1 MTASRSALIVA
12 TSEYVEPKLA
22 NLSGP
27 LSDARELRRVLG
39 APEIGNF
46 EVDVL
51 ENPSVQDLRRK
62 LEGFF
67 LGSKNSDDLL
77 LLHISCHGLKDD
89 SGRLYF
95 TAADTEMSHLR
106 STGISDLWLHDL
118 IAESRSKRIVLML
131 DCCFGGAFSS
141 ALTRRASGGESVGIK
156 ERFDGR
162 GRVVLSASTA
172 MQYAYEAGAR
182 DGEPEP
188 SMFTRALVK
197 GLETGEAD
205 RDDDGWV
212 SIHELYEY
220 AFDEVRGTGAPQ
232 TPTKAGYVEGDIFL
246 ARTNRERK
254 PKPADLPRQ
263 LRAAA
268 QSRSPYTRRGAVADL
283 ERLARD
289 PESAMAA
296 AAMETL
302 RLLGQDD
309 SRLVSDAARD
319 AIASMGLA
327 SETLEAVQTPAREPA
342 MEPEAPET
350 TPEDSVK
357 PSQVIDS
364 SSDSTSDPPPWT
376 ASTMGAAD
384 PVAAPRPHRWPDLE
398 AEVAPAPAQT
408 EATEGS
414 DKPRFLRRP
423 SRRFVIIGLAAIG
436 IGAAALQLIPK
447 PGPCA
452 YSYFSTSPTGDY
464 EASLCSV
471 NGENDIF
478 AKGPDG
484 VLRDITNT
492 VGAEWSIGWHPSEDV
507 LAFERGGAIYLIR
520 PDGSGLKQLTNAG
533 AGPDKY
539 PSWSPDGSRI
549 SFQRSIEVQDQ
560 VASTIWIVGSDGARA
575 TQLTEGPADDDD
587 LDWSPAGDRIAFQRT
602 WPDNDEGDIWIVDL
616 TGAEDIVVGGK
627 EDDDFPRWIDDNEL
641 MFARRNSP
649 GSTTDYSS
657 SYFTVN
663 ADGTNLRAPATPTPS

>member
-51 ENPSVQDLRRK
+51 ENPSVQDLRKR

-197 GLETGEAD
+197 GLETGDAD

-254 PKPADLPRQ
+254 PKPAELPRQ
-263 LRAAA
+263 LRLAAE
-268 QSRSPYTRRGAVADL
+268 SRSPYTRRGAVADL

-289 PESAMAA
+289 PESSMAA

-319 AIASMGLA
+319 AIGSLGRD
-327 SETLEAVQTPAREPA
+327 SETSEIVQTPAAEPA
-342 MEPEAPET
+342 VEPEAPET
-350 TPEDSVK
+350 K
-357 PSQVIDS
+357 PDDAEMPSPVIDS
-364 SSDSTSDPPPWT
+364 SPDSTSEPPPWT
-376 ASTMGAAD
+376 ASTMAGAD
-384 PVAAPRPHRWPDLE
+384 SVPMPLPTRWPDLE
-398 AEVAPAPAQT
+398 AEVAT
-408 EATEGS
+408 S
-414 DKPRFLRRP
+414 DVGTTAEEQPRSKRFLRRP
-423 SRRFVIIGLAAIG
+423 SRRTVIIAVAVIG
-436 IGAAALQLIPK
+436 IGAAVPQLIPK

-452 YSYFSTSPTGDY
+452 YSSGTTSPTGDY
-464 EASLCSV
+464 EVYSCSV
-471 NGENDIF
+471 NGNYDLF
-478 AKGPDG
+478 TRGPDR
-484 VLRDITNT
+484 VLRDITNSPE
-492 VGAEWSIGWHPSEDV
+492 AEWSARWHPTEDI
-507 LAFERGGAIYLIR
+507 LAFEREGAIYTIR
-520 PDGSGLKQLTNAG
+520 PDGTGKVQLTDG
-533 AGPDKY
+533 SEPDSY
-539 PSWSPDGSRI
+539 PTWSPDGTQIAFLRET
-549 SFQRSIEVQDQ
+549 RVQGDL
-560 VASTIWIVGSDGARA
+560 SKTIWVMRGDGTRLA
-575 TQLTEGPADDDD
+575 QLTKGPGDDDD
-587 LDWSPAGDRIAFQRT
+587 LAWSPAGYRIAFQRT
-602 WPDNDEGDIWIVDL
+602 ERGRDDGDIWIVDL
-616 TGAEDIVVGGK
+616 GGVDHQVVGGP
-627 EDDDFPRWIDDNEL
+627 EDDDFPGWLGEDEL
-641 MFARRNSP
+641 SFGRRNSP
-649 GSTTDYSS
+649 GSTSDYSS
-657 SYFTVN
+657 SYYTVN
-663 ADGTNLRAPATPTPS
+663 ADGTNLRPPAAAS